1 LRICFFILN
10 SFDYDS
16 RARLICHDILSQ
28 GWQLDIIAAAGAN
41 STNFEGAPIHRIRQ
55 NTWPSRKRRFIEY
68 NLKAAKIAQTLKADI
83 YHAVDL
89 DSLWA
94 AERAARKTNG
104 KLLYESREL
113 YTELLALDGRS
124 LVKAIWKNLEN
135 RLIQKA
141 DAVVTINSAIAEE
154 LSKRYSIPVPH
165 VVMNVAAGIPEG
177 TPIDLR
183 KEFNLD
189 CKRILIYQ
197 GILRPGQ
204 GILRALDLV
213 AQLPDTGLVYLGD
226 GPLRTDI
233 EGRATELRIQNRIRI
248 AGMVESDK
256 LAAYTSGADA
266 GLLLMEAAAMNNRL
280 ALPQKLFQYISA
292 GLPPIVTALPCLS
305 EIVRKDDLGLV
316 LSETATPDDSNLV
329 KEFLNAGLKPAAENC
344 LTARNKY
351 TWKIEGQKLLQIYE
365 GLLE

>member
-10 SFDYDS
+10 SFDFDS
-16 RARLICHDILSQ
+16 RARLICHDILSR
-28 GWQLDIIAAAGAN
+28 GWQLDIIATTGAD
-41 STNFEGAPIHRIRQ
+41 STNFEGAPIHRIPQ
-55 NTWPSRKRRFIEY
+55 HSWPSRKRRFIEY
-68 NLKAAKIAQTLKADI
+68 NLKASKIAGSIRADI

-94 AERAARKTNG
+94 AEKAARKTNG

-113 YTELLALDGRS
+113 YTELLALEGRS
-124 LVKAIWKNLEN
+124 LVKAIWRNLEN
-135 RLIQKA
+135 RLIRNA
-141 DAVVTINSAIAEE
+141 DAVVTINSAIAKE
-154 LSKRYSIPVPH
+154 LSKRYLIPEPQ
-165 VVMNVAAGIPEG
+165 VVMNVAAGIPQG
-177 TPIDLR
+177 KPIDLR

-189 CKRILIYQ
+189 CKQILIYQ

-213 AQLPDTGLVYLGD
+213 AQLPDTGLVYIGD
-226 GPLRTDI
+226 GPLRNDI
-233 EGRATELRIQNRIRI
+233 ERRAVELNIQNRIRI
-248 AGMVESDK
+248 VGMVESDK

-292 GLPPIVTALPCLS
+292 GLPPIVTALPCLR
-305 EIVRKDDLGLV
+305 EIVERDKLGLV
-316 LSETATPDDSNLV
+316 LSETATLDDSNLV

-344 LTARNKY
+344 LTVRDKY
-351 TWKIEGQKLLQIYE
+351 TWKIEGQKLLRIYE
-365 GLLE
+365 SLIK